1 MELAP
6 YDMLMLGVLVVA
18 TLIGFWKGF
27 AWQVASLAAIVGSY
41 FVAYWYREPVAAW
54 IPLADPWRMFGAMF
68 VLYVGSSLAIW
79 CLFRLTS
86 RLIDRWKLKDFD
98 RQLGALLGLAKGLL
112 LCALITFFSVTLLGE
127 QKRSAI
133 LQSRSGYALAVVLS
147 RARHVIPKELNQVLQ
162 PHLDSFTEQ
171 L

>member
-1 MELAP
+1 MQLAP
-6 YDMLMLGVLVVA
+6 YDMLMLGVLAVA

-27 AWQVASLAAIVGSY
+27 AWQVASLSAIVGSY
-41 FVAYWYREPVAAW
+41 FIAYWYREPVAAW

-68 VLYVGSSLAIW
+68 LLYVASSLTIW
-79 CLFRLTS
+79 CLFRLAS

-127 QKRSAI
+127 QKRTAI
-133 LQSRSGYALAVVLS
+133 LQTRSGYALAVLLS
-147 RARHVIPKELNQVLQ
+147 RAQRVIPQELNKVLQ
-162 PHLDSFTEQ
+162 PHLDSFSEQ

>member
-6 YDMLMLGVLVVA
+6 YDMLMLGVLAVA

-41 FVAYWYREPVAAW
+41 FVAYWYRDPLAPW
-54 IPLADPWRMFGAMF
+54 IPLADPWRMFGAML

-79 CLFRLTS
+79 CLFRLAS
-86 RLIDRWKLKDFD
+86 GLIDRWKLKDFD
-98 RQLGALLGLAKGLL
+98 RQLGAVLGLAKGLL

-127 QKRSAI
+127 QRRVSI
-133 LQSRSGYALAVVLS
+133 LQSRSGYAMAVLLS
-147 RARHVIPKELNQVLQ
+147 RARHVIPQELSQVLQ
-162 PHLDSFTEQ
+162 PHLDSFVEQ

>member
-1 MELAP
+1 MELAT
-6 YDMLMLGVLVVA
+6 YDILMLGVLVLA

-27 AWQVASLAAIVGSY
+27 AWQVASLSAIIGSY

-54 IPLADPWRMFGAMF
+54 IPLADPWRVFCAMLM
-68 VLYVGSSLAIW
+68 LYIGSSLAIW
-79 CLFRLTS
+79 CLFRLVA

-127 QKRSAI
+127 QKRSTI
-133 LQSRSGYALAVVLS
+133 LQSRSGYALAVLLS
-147 RARHVIPKELNQVLQ
+147 RADRLIPKELHEVLQ
-162 PHLDSFTEQ
+162 PHLETFSER

>member
-133 LQSRSGYALAVVLS
+133 LQSRSGYCGEIEFRSCARS
-147 RARHVIPKELNQVLQ
+147 FDQRAGY
-162 PHLDSFTEQ
+162 
-171 L
+171 

>member
-6 YDMLMLGVLVVA
+6 YDMLMLGVLAVA

-79 CLFRLTS
+79 CLFRLAS
-86 RLIDRWKLKDFD
+86 GLIDRWKLKDFD
-98 RQLGALLGLAKGLL
+98 RQLGAVLGLAKGLL
-112 LCALITFFSVTLLGE
+112 LCAVITFFSVTLLGE
-127 QKRSAI
+127 QKRVAI
-133 LQSRSGYALAVVLS
+133 LQSRSGYALAVLLS
-147 RARHVIPKELNQVLQ
+147 RARQVIPQELSQVLQ
-162 PHLDSFTEQ
+162 PHLDSFMEQ

>member
-6 YDMLMLGVLVVA
+6 YDILMLGVLVVA
-18 TLIGFWKGF
+18 ALFGFWKGF

-54 IPLADPWRMFGAMF
+54 IPLAEPWRMFGAMF
-68 VLYVGSSLAIW
+68 VLYVGSSLMIW
-79 CLFRLTS
+79 CLFRLAA

-127 QKRSAI
+127 QKRAAI
-133 LQSRSGYALAVVLS
+133 LQTRSGYALAVLLS
-147 RARHVIPKELNQVLQ
+147 RADRVIPKELRTVLQ
-162 PHLDSFTEQ
+162 PHLDSFAERM
-171 L
+171 